1 MMYSK
6 IVVAYDRSEDSE
18 KALQQAVKLAELNH
32 ASIHLV
38 HVSKES
44 NKFTTQPE
52 TRIPYGTGSIGNE
65 GHAGVPSPVQ
75 ESGSD
80 GVLIEKSKGEA
91 LLREVKETLYHMG
104 VNVQS
109 DVRVGDPA
117 KEIVDHAVMTEAD
130 LIVIGSRGLSGM
142 KKWMLGSVS
151 QKVAQQSPC
160 PVLIVK

>member
-1 MMYSK
+1 MYTK

-18 KALQQAVKLAELNH
+18 KALHQAVKLAELSK

-44 NKFTTQPE
+44 NKLSAQPA

-65 GHAGVPSPVQ
+65 GHAGVPSPVPEEQ
-75 ESGSD
+75 N
-80 GVLIEKSKGEA
+80 GVMIERSEGEA
-91 LLREVKETLYHMG
+91 ILREVKETLHHMG
-104 VNVQS
+104 VNVHS
-109 DVRVGDPA
+109 EVRGGDPA
-117 KEIVDHAVMTEAD
+117 KEIVDLAVMIEAD
-130 LIVIGSRGLSGM
+130 LIVIGSRGLSGI

-151 QKVAQQSPC
+151 EKVAQHSPC

>member
-1 MMYSK
+1 MYSK

-18 KALQQAVKLAELNH
+18 KALHQAIKLAELNQ

-38 HVSKES
+38 HVAKES
-44 NKFTTQPE
+44 HKHSSQPA

-65 GHAGVPSPVQ
+65 GHAGVPSPVPEEQ
-75 ESGSD
+75 N
-80 GVLIEKSKGEA
+80 GVLIERSEGEA
-91 LLREVKETLYHMG
+91 MMREVKETLHHMG
-104 VNVQS
+104 VTVHS
-109 DVRVGDPA
+109 DVRAGDPA
-117 KEIVDHAVMTEAD
+117 KEIVDLAVMTEAD
-130 LIVIGSRGLSGM
+130 LIVIGSRGISGI

>member
-1 MMYSK
+1 MMYNK
-6 IVVAYDRSEDSE
+6 IVVPYDRSEDSE
-18 KALQQAVKLAELNH
+18 KALHQAVRLAEMNH

-44 NKFTTQPE
+44 HKFSTQPE

-65 GHAGVPSPVQ
+65 GHAGVPSPVK

-80 GVLIEKSKGEA
+80 GVLIEKSEGEA
-91 LLREVKETLYHMG
+91 MLREVKETLHHMG
-104 VNVQS
+104 VHVHS

-117 KEIVDHAVMTEAD
+117 KEIVDLAVMTEAD
-130 LIVIGSRGLSGM
+130 LIVIGSRGLSGI